1 MKKLFSLILVL
12 CMVMTAC
19 SAFADTTAGGS
30 LSDLFGGLMSGTGSA
45 GSGGLSDLF
54 GGLMGGTGGGIG
66 GGSLSDMFGGL
77 VDSLGSGD
85 AGGLGGLS
93 GLFDGLM
100 GGSVSGED
108 MNGLL
113 SSLFGGMTMETV
125 DSTAVDS
132 TAADSTAADSTAA
145 DSTAA
150 DSAAADST
158 AAGETATVSQA
169 EADQAAAELAALV
182 SMFKETKDLTYSKP
196 ESADA
201 FYGTW
206 VMKSIVLA
214 GYEMDL
220 AAMEQEGKE
229 EMPAMI
235 LKLSEEVYDLFEAGA
250 EPAPKAVTASELK
263 DGELTISYYSEGK
276 LTKETFRMTEAGEL
290 CLIQT
295 AEEGGSE
302 SAPTYILFT
311 KAAA

>member
-19 SAFADTTAGGS
+19 SAFADTTADGS

-45 GSGGLSDLF
+45 GGGLSDLF

-132 TAADSTAADSTAA
+132 TATDSTAA

-250 EPAPKAVTASELK
+250 EPAPKAITASELK

-302 SAPTYILFT
+302 AAPTYILFT

>member
-30 LSDLFGGLMSGTGSA
+30 LSDLFGGLMSGAGGSA
-45 GSGGLSDLF
+45 GSGSLSGLF

-132 TAADSTAADSTAA
+132 TATDSTAA

-276 LTKETFRMTEAGEL
+276 LTKEPFRMTEAGEL

>member
-45 GSGGLSDLF
+45 SGGSLSDLF

-77 VDSLGSGD
+77 VGSLGSGD

-132 TAADSTAADSTAA
+132 TATDSTATDSTAA

-276 LTKETFRMTEAGEL
+276 LTKETFRLTEAGEL

-302 SAPTYILFT
+302 AAPTYILFT
-311 KAAA
+311 KAA

>member
-45 GSGGLSDLF
+45 GGGLSDLF

-77 VDSLGSGD
+77 VGSLGSGD

-132 TAADSTAADSTAA
+132 TATDSTAA

-276 LTKETFRMTEAGEL
+276 LTKETFRLTEAGEL

>member
-12 CMVMTAC
+12 CMAMTAC

-45 GSGGLSDLF
+45 GGGLSDLF

-125 DSTAVDS
+125 DSTATDS
-132 TAADSTAADSTAA
+132 TATDSTAA

>member
-1 MKKLFSLILVL
+1 
-12 CMVMTAC
+12 
-19 SAFADTTAGGS
+19 
-30 LSDLFGGLMSGTGSA
+30 
-45 GSGGLSDLF
+45 
-54 GGLMGGTGGGIG
+54 
-66 GGSLSDMFGGL
+66 
-77 VDSLGSGD
+77 
-85 AGGLGGLS
+85 
-93 GLFDGLM
+93 
-100 GGSVSGED
+100 
-108 MNGLL
+108 
-113 SSLFGGMTMETV
+113 
-125 DSTAVDS
+125 
-132 TAADSTAADSTAA
+132 
-145 DSTAA
+145 
-150 DSAAADST
+150 
-158 AAGETATVSQA
+158 
-169 EADQAAAELAALV
+169 
-182 SMFKETKDLTYSKP
+182 MFKETKDLTYSKP

>member
-12 CMVMTAC
+12 CMVMTVC

-45 GSGGLSDLF
+45 GGGLSDLF
-54 GGLMGGTGGGIG
+54 GGLMGGTDGGIG

-132 TAADSTAADSTAA
+132 TAADSTAADSTAT

>member
-19 SAFADTTAGGS
+19 SAFADTTADGS

-45 GSGGLSDLF
+45 GGGLSDLF

-132 TAADSTAADSTAA
+132 TATDSTAT

>member
-45 GSGGLSDLF
+45 GGGLSDLF

-77 VDSLGSGD
+77 VGSLGSGD

-132 TAADSTAADSTAA
+132 TATDSTAT

-276 LTKETFRMTEAGEL
+276 LTKETFRLTEAGEL

-302 SAPTYILFT
+302 AAPTYILFT
-311 KAAA
+311 KAA

>member
-30 LSDLFGGLMSGTGSA
+30 LSDLFGGLMSGTGSVGG
-45 GSGGLSDLF
+45 GSLSDLF

-77 VDSLGSGD
+77 VGSLGSGD

-132 TAADSTAADSTAA
+132 TATDSTAT

-276 LTKETFRMTEAGEL
+276 LTKETFRLTEAGEL

-302 SAPTYILFT
+302 AAPTYILFT
-311 KAAA
+311 KAA

>member
-45 GSGGLSDLF
+45 GGGLSDLF

-132 TAADSTAADSTAA
+132 TATDSTAA

>member
-45 GSGGLSDLF
+45 GGGSLSDLF

-77 VDSLGSGD
+77 VGSLGSGD

-132 TAADSTAADSTAA
+132 TATDSTAT

-276 LTKETFRMTEAGEL
+276 LTKETFRLTEAGEL

-302 SAPTYILFT
+302 AAPTYILFT
-311 KAAA
+311 KAA

>member
-1 MKKLFSLILVL
+1 MKKPLFSLILVL

-45 GSGGLSDLF
+45 GGGLSDLF

-77 VDSLGSGD
+77 VGSLGSGD

-132 TAADSTAADSTAA
+132 TATDSTAA

-250 EPAPKAVTASELK
+250 EPAPNGSRRAVP
-263 DGELTISYYSEGK
+263 DPDRG
-276 LTKETFRMTEAGEL
+276 RRR
-290 CLIQT
+290 QR
-295 AEEGGSE
+295 GGSDLHPVYQGGGIT
-302 SAPTYILFT
+302 AGQTTPDPVRRGGFPKRRKPPLFRVFPGF
-311 KAAA
+311 

>member
-12 CMVMTAC
+12 CMAMTAC

-45 GSGGLSDLF
+45 GGGLSDLF

-132 TAADSTAADSTAA
+132 TATDSTAA

>member
-45 GSGGLSDLF
+45 GGGLSDLF

-125 DSTAVDS
+125 DSTAV
-132 TAADSTAADSTAA
+132 DSTAADSTAA

-276 LTKETFRMTEAGEL
+276 LTKETFRLTEAGEL

-302 SAPTYILFT
+302 AAPTYILFT